1 MASTKGQA
9 KIHPHQFHAEKFP
22 PDAVYQGRSKG
33 MGTTSFAPSKN
44 ADRS

>member
-9 KIHPHQFHAEKFP
+9 EIYPHQFHAEKFP
-22 PDAVYQGRSKG
+22 LDAIYQGRSKE
-33 MGTTSFAPSKN
+33 MGTTSFASNKN